1 MANATSPPRP
11 VRVSVIGH
19 VEWVEFARVDHVPK
33 PGEIVHAMETWE
45 EPAGGGGVAAVQLAK
60 LAGACTLYTAL
71 GDDELG
77 RRAASRL
84 GELGVRV
91 ETTFRTE
98 RQRRCFTYIDANGE
112 RTITTIGVRLG
123 PSAEDP
129 LPWDELEGSDAVYFV
144 AGDRGAL
151 VQGRRARVVAAT
163 SRILDDLATF
173 GVPLDAVIGSGTD
186 LGERYVPDKLHP
198 TPGVV
203 VLTEGEHGGS
213 YTTADGRAGSYPAAP
228 LPGPRSD
235 AYGCGDSFAAGLT
248 FALGA
253 AYELTEALALAA
265 RCGAACLTGRGPY
278 EGQLRVAPAPGGPVT
293 APASPATGS

>member
-91 ETTFRTE
+91 ETT
-98 RQRRCFTYIDANGE
+98 
-112 RTITTIGVRLG
+112 
-123 PSAEDP
+123 
-129 LPWDELEGSDAVYFV
+129 
-144 AGDRGAL
+144 
-151 VQGRRARVVAAT
+151 
-163 SRILDDLATF
+163 
-173 GVPLDAVIGSGTD
+173 
-186 LGERYVPDKLHP
+186 
-198 TPGVV
+198 
-203 VLTEGEHGGS
+203 
-213 YTTADGRAGSYPAAP
+213 
-228 LPGPRSD
+228 
-235 AYGCGDSFAAGLT
+235 
-248 FALGA
+248 
-253 AYELTEALALAA
+253 
-265 RCGAACLTGRGPY
+265 
-278 EGQLRVAPAPGGPVT
+278 PAPVLHLHRRER
-293 APASPATGS
+293 